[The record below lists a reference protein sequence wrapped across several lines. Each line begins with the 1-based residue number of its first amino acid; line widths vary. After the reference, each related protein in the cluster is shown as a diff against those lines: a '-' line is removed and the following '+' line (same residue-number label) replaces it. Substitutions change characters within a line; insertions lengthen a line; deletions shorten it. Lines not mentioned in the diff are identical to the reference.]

1 MKKVGI
7 MWHVFQEVAIIQ
19 EGVCCFED
27 ESLLNEFIQMKREE
41 FPDCN
46 IKVYY
51 EFWITTYCSWAYEKD
66 IKSYSEE
73 DDEIF
78 HSKPKGDC

>member
-46 IKVYY
+46 IKV
-51 EFWITTYCSWAYEKD
+51 
-66 IKSYSEE
+66 
-73 DDEIF
+73 
-78 HSKPKGDC
+78 